1 MTWRRASGA
10 LLWTVAL
17 TVTAFFVAF
26 ITLFGDCPEH
36 VIYGWKGGTACSDG
50 KRLAA
55 NFILFGFP
63 LLWLVGTIGI
73 FRFRRR

>member
-1 MTWRRASGA
+1 MTWRRALA
-10 LLWTVAL
+10 AVLWTVAL
-17 TVTAFFVAF
+17 AGFAVCIGF

-36 VIYGWKGGTACSDG
+36 VIYGWSGGTACSDQ
-50 KRLAA
+50 KRLVA
-55 NFILFGFP
+55 NCILFGFP